1 MPGARPSLIGVT
13 ETLLTFG
20 LAALLLAMVP
30 GPGTFLVIR
39 NTLRG
44 GRRAALL
51 TTTGNAAGLLV
62 WALAAAAGLS
72 ALVAASQLAYDA
84 IRVVG
89 AVVLVGLGLQSLLT
103 ARGGRATGEEHA
115 DDEPTLSG
123 RSAFRAGL
131 ATNLANP
138 KAAVFAVAFYPQFI
152 PDDGAVLPW
161 VVGLAV
167 LQIALSSSWYTL
179 LAWSVDRAHRLL
191 ARATVRRRLEQASG
205 GVLVGLGAAIAAGR
219 A

>member
-1 MPGARPSLIGVT
+1 MP
-13 ETLLTFG
+13 ETLLTFAV
-20 LAALLLAMVP
+20 AALLLAMVP

-51 TTTGNAAGLLV
+51 TTTGNATGLLV

-72 ALVAASQLAYDA
+72 ALVAASQLAYDV
-84 IRVVG
+84 IRISG
-89 AVVLVGLGLQSLLT
+89 AVVLVGLGVQSLRT
-103 ARGGRATGEEHA
+103 ARGVRDAPGDASEAPALRGRA
-115 DDEPTLSG
+115 
-123 RSAFRAGL
+123 AFRSGL

-138 KAAVFAVAFYPQFI
+138 KAAVFAVALYPQFI
-152 PDDGAVLPW
+152 PDGAPVLPW
-161 VVGLAV
+161 VLGLAV
-167 LQIALSSSWYTL
+167 LQVTLSSSWYTL

-191 ARATVRRRLEQASG
+191 ARAAVRRRLEQASG
-205 GVLVGLGAAIAAGR
+205 GVLVGLGLAIAAGR